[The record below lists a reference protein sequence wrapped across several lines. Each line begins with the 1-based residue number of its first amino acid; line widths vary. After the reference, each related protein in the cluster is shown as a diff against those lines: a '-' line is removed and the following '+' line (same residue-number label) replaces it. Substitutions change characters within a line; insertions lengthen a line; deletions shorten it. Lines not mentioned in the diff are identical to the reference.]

1 MPTDT
6 PTWDDTQPLAAEPT
20 WDNTVP
26 TWDNTQAIAEPTSNK
41 LADAARR
48 IPAGVQSGTGRTLA
62 GAVRAG
68 DIAATPTFIP
78 FMGGLGP
85 GAETINRLN
94 QQMPAV
100 REEFVRG
107 RPQRLAE
114 STAFQLGREI
124 EQAAAPTFGV
134 DPARDNEF
142 LAQLATAA
150 GEMVPTLAA
159 GAVAGPAG
167 VAFQYG
173 TSAGESQA
181 QEAIAAG
188 KPEAAD
194 IAFLSAAGLG
204 GITEAALGVPGRLL
218 AIANRARKAGVNPGT
233 FGRWANRN
241 PMAAGIARAG
251 AEGALRE
258 GAQEGLEQA
267 GQNLIASD
275 VAGYAPDRPVTE
287 GVGRAMALGATLGG
301 VIGGGSAGLN
311 QAQRNERA
319 ALLRTLRDGRQVIV
333 NEQTGTTDF
342 PPLEGD
348 ELPPPPP
355 PAPPADPAN
364 VPPPALSAPAPNLD
378 PDPALQT
385 LSPTPSAPTTAT
397 RGPTGAPAPVAD
409 VPRAGESLSPAAPS
423 TFNLQPSTLP
433 DVPGV
438 PPPLERQPYDTALRT
453 RPEATMETRPAAP
466 LGLQREPTVSPELA
480 DTIQALRQGYQQQ
493 LDVPAEARAQSAA
506 SSIATPSRFRPRQA
520 VEFSQ
525 PLVGPSGASLV
536 AYEWKWTPVEEVDN
550 RGEERIRR
558 ISNWEE
564 AQSSA
569 ETGRDI
575 VHQFQVKL
583 PDGTVRMVSAESV
596 PVVLGFAK
604 SGSGVKLPTLVNASK
619 TLAQLQMKLALLE
632 QQEASNTEAMAKAKA
647 LPLPPITSEPAVAT
661 VGEDAGKPY
670 GTRFKMGT
678 DSWVL
683 QREPGSI
690 TEERLKT
697 LVRSWQDA
705 RAKEFGWARPSERRV
720 DLQNRIARQQ
730 KKLDAIVQSQPTP
743 LDQSGGPSAQPAQAG
758 TVGNSA
764 IDAAIAA
771 LDAAKIKTQGIYT
784 LPDLGLTVTLWNGSL
799 DAAKLALR
807 AGRSLAQAVE
817 AGIDWLRA
825 QGQRFDDARVRTA
838 LEQTVKADARIAATK
853 ARTVAGR
860 TVGTS
865 NPTTKR
871 RSGEGTDPD
880 HNVSLQRLRA
890 RNPEAYRKNALLLT
904 RYPLVAREYP
914 DLAERMRAIDSP
926 YEAAEERYENAKE
939 KLEEAKSKVEKAL
952 AGLLERKANSIKAA
966 EVEAWMRSDPNSK
979 LTVAVRNAQE
989 LVATRKAQRDEAADR
1004 RSERIDALAKSNRIF
1019 PLEDA
1024 DRIYESYI
1032 KVVESNLEALIKLA
1046 STTWRDTARLWYDGA
1061 NLIAQDFARQFG
1073 ATLEQASAVLAVFSP
1088 QKDWFMNVALARRMM
1103 NIWQNDQNTRWSPE
1117 MTRQF
1122 IKRSGEPQPV
1132 EDKETG
1138 QFVTSPKLVS
1148 EWNPDGVKYDKGAR
1162 PGPPDADG
1170 NTTWLNWDND
1180 KAAKNLAEAREL
1192 LKDLEGRTLAELK
1205 DPDLQARFIR
1215 MLSEVRD
1222 NPNYPKVTPDGQ
1234 FGELMRNE
1242 NGKVLKIAW
1251 GGYNTIEK
1259 AIAVMGSRL
1268 DLKSGQVL
1276 TSEADVISA
1285 ALGAQHKVRSFY
1297 NNIVDPANTS
1307 GHVTMD
1313 THAIAAL
1320 LWMPLSGASPEVT
1333 QNFGGA
1339 GTMNAGELGIKGMY
1353 AANAEAYRR
1362 AAVAF
1367 SLLPREVQSITWE
1380 AVRMLFPAKWKAD
1393 KTNVAKVRDLW
1404 EQYRRNELTID
1415 QARNAVFQLVFG
1427 RDVAGAIADDSG
1439 VGSPSWTGAMGDSAP
1454 DSQAAQETNDARV
1467 VSEARGAWGPGSGRG
1482 AGSAGS
1488 VGGGGNPAAVVR
1500 PAAEGVVDSAI
1511 AALESAKVKPG
1522 GLYALP
1528 DLGLTVTLWNGT
1540 LTAAQVALR
1549 ATRSLAQAVQ
1559 AGVDWLRAQG
1569 QAFDEAKVRKA
1580 LEQGLLQAPGI
1591 REHVGKRLLQE
1602 DFSPAAKAALEP
1614 LLRYEVKPDA
1624 QLFAEAAAV
1633 VEAIGPMEAE
1643 ANYFGNPWGL
1653 PADAHVVLGFA
1664 IGNGL
1669 STLEAQARAAGDTA
1683 LADRIGRQNA
1693 EFQSQFVLQ
1702 STETARTLR
1711 AYRYFDLVGNLS
1723 PFTADLFARKVIE
1736 QASQKQK
1743 QRLKPTLDAARQQL
1757 TEINRAGINEAAR
1770 TPEVQGAART
1780 AINQAIE
1787 EEAQRKDTAVER
1799 AITLEVSNTLETLP
1813 SVVRKANA
1821 AVLGAW
1827 DKLSAG
1833 EQVRQQTGRAGQGLE
1848 NSLWSAVKQ
1857 RGGTVSTVSSVI
1869 AQVNRALHEQVNRAL
1884 GITPQQFV
1892 NPTTYLMRLRDALG
1906 NAEVM
1911 SRIWEQTRA
1920 AVGANLA
1927 AIGEMER
1934 LLVRIEAEI
1943 AELEAEAKT
1952 PLAGGPEVTAKDAKL
1967 KAQQQAARDE
1977 MLKGRNANLADAIK
1991 QRRDRIA
1998 DVTAQ
2003 LAEYRKMQPAWQAVM
2018 GMTVDVWGPNLLRG
2032 LLREQM
2038 KADGFRLRKAVA
2050 DHFRGLAGAPDP
2062 LQSLGVLR
2070 DKLIAAS
2077 GLDPQAAERLAKDL
2091 EAEYTAQVNKERARL
2106 AERLA
2111 KTREL
2116 AKAKAAEREAKRP
2129 QLDAESL
2136 IDAYERRQTEWLK
2149 PTGRKSAVRA
2159 IVRQAL
2165 REGASVAG
2173 LNEQVVRGG
2182 VQAQLEAVGVP
2193 HEAAYRLAY
2202 EVWQERQAKGG
2213 GIEAV
2218 VAARVK
2224 ELQLDLGRIIRQH
2237 WTQVD
2242 KAGES
2247 LAEHIV
2253 GETKMPAEQAE
2264 RLAAAIQRRFK
2275 ALVQARKE
2283 QALRN
2288 LAKTPA
2294 ARELQKPSVA
2304 QRIIEATN
2312 LGALDSEDLWQA
2324 VADKLGLPTYT
2335 AEASAE
2341 VKRLADRAQ
2350 QLPEGSVQRQE
2361 ATARL
2366 MRFIARQKGVNLG
2379 DLGWAFWY
2387 ANTLSGPIT
2396 HAVNAFSNVL
2406 SLAGNVSTQFR
2417 DVRGIPQIL
2426 AATAK
2431 GFRTGLTEARAIVKQ
2446 GPGANR
2452 TKFTEQGQALENLD
2466 PQDFT
2471 GAGLVSQ
2478 WRYVARAL
2486 AASDAA
2492 FYFPA
2497 REAKAITLARALA
2510 RQEGK
2515 TGAAIRTRAQQ
2526 ILDGTEEQQNLW
2538 GAQVDRERAQLVAMG
2553 KKPDALWTT
2562 RRLEQLREQ
2571 GWGAD
2576 IGEAADDF
2584 ALRTTYNNRP
2594 YGLIGTLADVAKFAQ
2609 NRVPGARGVV
2619 PFVNV
2624 VANVVNDSINY
2635 TPWGFARAYAAGRTG
2650 EPSVTLSLPFE
2661 WAERLREGKSP
2672 MTPDAVVD
2680 LHAKA
2685 ALGTAMFG
2693 SLMAMALANLDDDD
2707 GENYQLYGSGPK
2719 DAAAKAA
2726 LRETGWLP
2734 YSVRVNGTYLSFA
2747 NTPLAIPLGALGHY
2761 LDAARYDKRFQ
2772 QADAFNRLGVALW
2785 GGAHIITQ
2793 QSFLDGLARLLG
2805 ALEERRGRIDTAS
2818 DRAVEQAFRSISS
2831 VAVPNALRQ
2840 LDRLFDPTIYD
2851 TRGIEGALVAA
2862 IPFAR
2867 RNGSPALNAFGEP
2880 ITNEPWKRF
2889 ASDAEANVWTDLARR
2904 KIYPSVADKAKN
2916 SNGREMTDDEHYRY
2930 VQESGQAIKRRLEQ
2944 LNIRALSQTELEKEK
2959 EDIVREERAKVR
2971 RRLGF

>member
-218 AIANRARKAGVNPGT
+218 AIANRARKANVNPGT

-319 ALLRTLRDGRQVIV
+319 ALLRTLRDGRQIIV

-355 PAPPADPAN
+355 PAPPAGPAN
-364 VPPPALSAPAPNLD
+364 VPPPIRGEAAMETRPSASWTPDGPRTPAVDPELADAIAAIRAGYNPEVEAPAP
-378 PDPALQT
+378 A
-385 LSPTPSAPTTAT
+385 
-397 RGPTGAPAPVAD
+397 
-409 VPRAGESLSPAAPS
+409 PAAPS

-438 PPPLERQPYDTALRT
+438 PSPPSAPVAPVTQPVAPAKGTLDQITREDYAAYLALNPRT
-453 RPEATMETRPAAP
+453 PDGSSGQMAFYRELTKRPELRGQKEVIPSDVEKTDVPNRLIPAIANAMGVP
-466 LGLQREPTVSPELA
+466 NRVKNQWMQVELGDHKTKNA
-480 DTIQALRQGYQQQ
+480 DGSRSKLYVTFKDWRASWTPAKMGEFVRLLRQRGFNGSAKTKGAGMFWVAQKV
-493 LDVPAEARAQSAA
+493 LNKFDDVVVHARN
-506 SSIATPSRFRPRQA
+506 
-520 VEFSQ
+520 
-525 PLVGPSGASLV
+525 
-536 AYEWKWTPVEEVDN
+536 DN
-550 RGEERIRR
+550 
-558 ISNWEE
+558 
-564 AQSSA
+564 
-569 ETGRDI
+569 DI
-575 VHQFQVKL
+575 
-583 PDGTVRMVSAESV
+583 E
-596 PVVLGFAK
+596 
-604 SGSGVKLPTLVNASK
+604 
-619 TLAQLQMKLALLE
+619 
-632 QQEASNTEAMAKAKA
+632 
-647 LPLPPITSEPAVAT
+647 
-661 VGEDAGKPY
+661 
-670 GTRFKMGT
+670 
-678 DSWVL
+678 
-683 QREPGSI
+683 
-690 TEERLKT
+690 
-697 LVRSWQDA
+697 
-705 RAKEFGWARPSERRV
+705 
-720 DLQNRIARQQ
+720 IARQAATDVWGDAINFDTG
-730 KKLDAIVQSQPTP
+730 LDATNPSTGEHTSHTDLLAAAVAKAVAKRTPIELPRSRYAPTP
-743 LDQSGGPSAQPAQAG
+743 PDQSGGPSAQPAKAR

-771 LDAAKIKTQGIYT
+771 LDAAKIKTEGIYT

-825 QGQRFDDARVRTA
+825 QGQRFDEARVRTA

-1004 RSERIDALAKSNRIF
+1004 RSERIDALAKSKRLL

-1192 LKDLEGRTLAELK
+1192 LKVLEGRTLAELK
-1205 DPDLQARFIR
+1205 NPALQARFIR

-1259 AIAVMGSRL
+1259 AIAVMSSRL
-1268 DLKSGQVL
+1268 ELKSGQVL

-1427 RDVAGAIADDSG
+1427 RDVARAIADDSG
-1439 VGSPSWTGAMGDSAP
+1439 VGSPSWTGAMGDSLP
-1454 DSQAAQETNDARV
+1454 DSGFAQEANDARV

-1488 VGGGGNPAAVVR
+1488 VGGGGNLAAVVR

-1511 AALESAKVKPG
+1511 AALEAAKVKPG

-1549 ATRSLAQAVQ
+1549 AGRTLAQAVQ

-1569 QAFDEAKVRKA
+1569 QAFDEGEVRKA

-1743 QRLKPTLDAARQQL
+1743 QRLKPTLDTAKQQL
-1757 TEINRAGINEAAR
+1757 DDINRTGINEAAR

-1787 EEAQRKDTAVER
+1787 EEAERKDTAVER

-1927 AIGEMER
+1927 AIGEMEG

-2213 GIEAV
+2213 GIDAV

-2275 ALVQARKE
+2275 TLVQARKE

-2312 LGALDSEDLWQA
+2312 LGALDSEGLWNA
-2324 VADKLGLPTYT
+2324 VADKLGLPTYS

-2341 VKRLADRAQ
+2341 VKRLAERAQ

-2366 MRFIARQKGVNLG
+2366 MRFIARQKNVNLG
-2379 DLGWAFWY
+2379 DLAWAFWY

-2553 KKPDALWTT
+2553 EKPDALWTT

-2734 YSVRVNGTYLSFA
+2734 YSVRVNGTYVSFA

-2761 LDAARYDKRFQ
+2761 LDAARYDKRFE

-2793 QSFLDGLARLLG
+2793 QSFIDGLARLLG

-2840 LDRLFDPTIYD
+2840 LDRLNDPKIYD
-2851 TRGIEGALVAA
+2851 ARGIEGALVAA

-2867 RNGSPALNAFGEP
+2867 RAGSPALNAFGEP

-2916 SNGREMTDDEHYRY
+2916 ANGREMTDDEHYRY
-2930 VQESGQAIKRRLEQ
+2930 VQESGQAIKRRLETPGMRQ
-2944 LNIRALSQTELEKEK
+2944 MIRSGKE
-2959 EDIVREERAKVR
+2959 EDARKAVTAIVREERERAR

>member
-1 MPTDT
+1 MPNPFDQFDEPGTTATATANPFDQFDT
-6 PTWDDTQPLAAEPT
+6 SPQADPRAARRADLQAQQAAARSAGETTSFSARAAAGIEQGLRTPEAMVRGGLDALQYYRALDAVTGSGDRFQRQNEAELRAMRDRDAFLARE
-20 WDNTVP
+20 
-26 TWDNTQAIAEPTSNK
+26 TQAIEGRDGRNFVGDLVQGVARGVVELPPQ
-41 LADAARR
+41 LMAGAAGAMRG
-48 IPAGVQSGTGRTLA
+48 AAVQASAAMGGVQ
-62 GAVRAG
+62 
-68 DIAATPTFIP
+68 
-78 FMGGLGP
+78 GGLSQYAQERGEGRSQLEALP
-85 GAETINRLN
+85 
-94 QQMPAV
+94 PAV
-100 REEFVRG
+100 ASGLITAVTTRRFGDTGIESVFRNEGVQGVRSGLLQVFKQAGLEGAEEFVDQVQQDLLER
-107 RPQRLAE
+107 
-114 STAFQLGREI
+114 
-124 EQAAAPTFGV
+124 
-134 DPARDNEF
+134 
-142 LAQLATAA
+142 ATRNP
-150 GEMVPTLAA
+150 GKP
-159 GAVAGPAG
+159 
-167 VAFQYG
+167 F
-173 TSAGESQA
+173 GESVY
-181 QEAIAAG
+181 
-188 KPEAAD
+188 D
-194 IAFLSAAGLG
+194 SLL
-204 GITEAALGVPGRLL
+204 ALGV
-218 AIANRARKAGVNPGT
+218 GT
-233 FGRWANRN
+233 
-241 PMAAGIARAG
+241 
-251 AEGALRE
+251 
-258 GAQEGLEQA
+258 
-267 GQNLIASD
+267 
-275 VAGYAPDRPVTE
+275 
-287 GVGRAMALGATLGG
+287 
-301 VIGGGSAGLN
+301 VIGGAATAPRLI
-311 QAQRNERA
+311 QRGNRP
-319 ALLRTLRDGRQVIV
+319 VIV

-355 PAPPADPAN
+355 PAPPAGPAN
-364 VPPPALSAPAPNLD
+364 VPPPIRGEAAMETRPSASWTPDGPRTPAVDPELADAIAAIRAGYNPEVDAPALSAPAPNLD

-438 PPPLERQPYDTALRT
+438 PLPLEGQPYDTALRT
-453 RPEATMETRPAAP
+453 RPEATMESRPAAP

-480 DTIQALRQGYQQQ
+480 EAIAAVRGGYNPEV
-493 LDVPAEARAQSAA
+493 DSSNAA
-506 SSIATPSRFRPRQA
+506 SQAASVTSPANEDYRGTHRAPSGDNGEGSLNAMNRTYPDDLYSKDGARLYGDTTDVARDRQMHRIIVDAKGKPDKLVTVYRAVPKGTGGKINPGDWVTPSKAYALEHGARFD
-520 VEFSQ
+520 E
-525 PLVGPSGASLV
+525 
-536 AYEWKWTPVEEVDN
+536 
-550 RGEERIRR
+550 
-558 ISNWEE
+558 
-564 AQSSA
+564 
-569 ETGRDI
+569 
-575 VHQFQVKL
+575 
-583 PDGTVRMVSAESV
+583 
-596 PVVLGFAK
+596 
-604 SGSGVKLPTLVNASK
+604 
-619 TLAQLQMKLALLE
+619 
-632 QQEASNTEAMAKAKA
+632 
-647 LPLPPITSEPAVAT
+647 
-661 VGEDAGKPY
+661 
-670 GTRFKMGT
+670 GT
-678 DSWVL
+678 DILEAKVKAGDL
-683 QREPGSI
+683 FTEGNSI
-690 TEERLKT
+690 Y
-697 LVRSWQDA
+697 
-705 RAKEFGWARPSERRV
+705 EFGWSPKSSPE
-720 DLQNRIARQQ
+720 
-730 KKLDAIVQSQPTP
+730 PTP
-743 LDQSGGPSAQPAQAG
+743 PDQSGGPTELTPPAKAKAKAPKAAAPSA
-758 TVGNSA
+758 VDS
-764 IDAAIAA
+764 AIAA
-771 LDAAKIKTQGIYT
+771 TDPFPKEWALEQRGYRAEKLSGGVHVVTYLITHRRKDVGLVMFENKGDHYVTRDMKVDAAHRGKGLAQQIVSRFSR
-784 LPDLGLTVTLWNGSL
+784 LGFQVRSTTHTSPS
-799 DAAKLALR
+799 AAKMWQRLGAAKEGDRYVLR
-807 AGRSLAQAVE
+807 PPPDQSGGPTELTPPAKGKAPKAAAPSAVDSAIAGPETTAPAAGNPFDTGRTGRRLTELRETRPRPLDKYFGSKGGTPDERAAHEAQIRQWNKEYRKAQAAHKLEVE
-817 AGIDWLRA
+817 RSNDWLRS
-825 QGQRFDDARVRTA
+825 QP
-838 LEQTVKADARIAATK
+838 
-853 ARTVAGR
+853 
-860 TVGTS
+860 
-865 NPTTKR
+865 NP
-871 RSGEGTDPD
+871 S
-880 HNVSLQRLRA
+880 
-890 RNPEAYRKNALLLT
+890 
-904 RYPLVAREYP
+904 
-914 DLAERMRAIDSP
+914 AI
-926 YEAAEERYENAKE
+926 
-939 KLEEAKSKVEKAL
+939 
-952 AGLLERKANSIKAA
+952 
-966 EVEAWMRSDPNSK
+966 
-979 LTVAVRNAQE
+979 
-989 LVATRKAQRDEAADR
+989 
-1004 RSERIDALAKSNRIF
+1004 
-1019 PLEDA
+1019 
-1024 DRIYESYI
+1024 
-1032 KVVESNLEALIKLA
+1032 
-1046 STTWRDTARLWYDGA
+1046 
-1061 NLIAQDFARQFG
+1061 
-1073 ATLEQASAVLAVFSP
+1073 
-1088 QKDWFMNVALARRMM
+1088 
-1103 NIWQNDQNTRWSPE
+1103 
-1117 MTRQF
+1117 
-1122 IKRSGEPQPV
+1122 
-1132 EDKETG
+1132 
-1138 QFVTSPKLVS
+1138 
-1148 EWNPDGVKYDKGAR
+1148 
-1162 PGPPDADG
+1162 
-1170 NTTWLNWDND
+1170 
-1180 KAAKNLAEAREL
+1180 
-1192 LKDLEGRTLAELK
+1192 
-1205 DPDLQARFIR
+1205 
-1215 MLSEVRD
+1215 
-1222 NPNYPKVTPDGQ
+1222 
-1234 FGELMRNE
+1234 
-1242 NGKVLKIAW
+1242 
-1251 GGYNTIEK
+1251 
-1259 AIAVMGSRL
+1259 
-1268 DLKSGQVL
+1268 
-1276 TSEADVISA
+1276 
-1285 ALGAQHKVRSFY
+1285 
-1297 NNIVDPANTS
+1297 
-1307 GHVTMD
+1307 
-1313 THAIAAL
+1313 
-1320 LWMPLSGASPEVT
+1320 
-1333 QNFGGA
+1333 
-1339 GTMNAGELGIKGMY
+1339 
-1353 AANAEAYRR
+1353 
-1362 AAVAF
+1362 
-1367 SLLPREVQSITWE
+1367 
-1380 AVRMLFPAKWKAD
+1380 
-1393 KTNVAKVRDLW
+1393 
-1404 EQYRRNELTID
+1404 
-1415 QARNAVFQLVFG
+1415 
-1427 RDVAGAIADDSG
+1427 
-1439 VGSPSWTGAMGDSAP
+1439 
-1454 DSQAAQETNDARV
+1454 
-1467 VSEARGAWGPGSGRG
+1467 
-1482 AGSAGS
+1482 
-1488 VGGGGNPAAVVR
+1488 
-1500 PAAEGVVDSAI
+1500 DSAI

-1549 ATRSLAQAVQ
+1549 AGRTLAQAVQ

-1569 QAFDEAKVRKA
+1569 QAFDEAEVRKA

-1669 STLEAQARAAGDTA
+1669 STLETQARAAGDTA

-1736 QASQKQK
+1736 RASQKQK
-1743 QRLKPTLDAARQQL
+1743 QRLKPTLDAAQQQL
-1757 TEINRAGINEAAR
+1757 TDINRAGINEAAR

-1780 AINQAIE
+1780 AINQTIE
-1787 EEAQRKDTAVER
+1787 EEAERKDTAVER

-1857 RGGTVSTVSSVI
+1857 RGGTASTVSSVI
-1869 AQVNRALHEQVNRAL
+1869 AQVNRALHEQMNRAL

-1927 AIGEMER
+1927 AIGEMEG

-2062 LQSLGVLR
+2062 LKSLGVLR

-2106 AERLA
+2106 TERLA
-2111 KTREL
+2111 KARERRANLEENAPRREAEALIDGYQKAQTEWLKPEGQKSAIRQIIRQAMADPTAAKHRDEQAFRADLATRFEGVRVPPGAAARLAYEVWL
-2116 AKAKAAEREAKRP
+2116 AKQARDASAVAKKRAAGEKAEAERDQKSADALLDTWEREQTEWLRPSARQGVSAAVAKVLRTAGLTETQFQAAIQSAVGGFNVTANTVGEIALAGWRKYQTLEANRRTKEAAKTRDKAVT
-2129 QLDAESL
+2129 DAESL

-2312 LGALDSEDLWQA
+2312 LGALDSEGLWQA
-2324 VADKLGLPTYT
+2324 VADKLGLPTYS

-2366 MRFIARQKGVNLG
+2366 MRFIARQKNVNLG

-2387 ANTLSGPIT
+2387 ANTLSGPFT

-2486 AASDAA
+2486 AAADAA

-2553 KKPDALWTT
+2553 EKPDALWTT

-2661 WAERLREGKSP
+2661 WAEKLREGKSP

-2685 ALGTAMFG
+2685 ALGTAMVG
-2693 SLMAMALANLDDDD
+2693 SLMAMALAGLDDDD
-2707 GENYQLYGSGPK
+2707 GENFQLYGSGPK

-2734 YSVRVNGTYLSFA
+2734 YSVRVNGKYFSFA

-2761 LDAARYDKRFQ
+2761 LDAARYDKRFE

-2840 LDRLFDPTIYD
+2840 LDRLNDPKIYD
-2851 TRGIEGALVAA
+2851 ARGIEGALVAA

-2867 RNGSPALNAFGEP
+2867 RAGSPALNAFGEP

-2930 VQESGQAIKRRLEQ
+2930 VQESGQAIKRRLETPGMRQ
-2944 LNIRALSQTELEKEK
+2944 MIRAGKE
-2959 EDIVREERAKVR
+2959 EDARRAVTAIVREERERAR

>member
-1 MPTDT
+1 MVI
-6 PTWDDTQPLAAEPT
+6 EPT
-20 WDNTVP
+20 
-26 TWDNTQAIAEPTSNK
+26 AS
-41 LADAARR
+41 
-48 IPAGVQSGTGRTLA
+48 VQL
-62 GAVRAG
+62 
-68 DIAATPTFIP
+68 
-78 FMGGLGP
+78 
-85 GAETINRLN
+85 
-94 QQMPAV
+94 
-100 REEFVRG
+100 
-107 RPQRLAE
+107 
-114 STAFQLGREI
+114 
-124 EQAAAPTFGV
+124 
-134 DPARDNEF
+134 
-142 LAQLATAA
+142 
-150 GEMVPTLAA
+150 
-159 GAVAGPAG
+159 
-167 VAFQYG
+167 
-173 TSAGESQA
+173 
-181 QEAIAAG
+181 
-188 KPEAAD
+188 K
-194 IAFLSAAGLG
+194 
-204 GITEAALGVPGRLL
+204 
-218 AIANRARKAGVNPGT
+218 
-233 FGRWANRN
+233 
-241 PMAAGIARAG
+241 
-251 AEGALRE
+251 
-258 GAQEGLEQA
+258 
-267 GQNLIASD
+267 
-275 VAGYAPDRPVTE
+275 
-287 GVGRAMALGATLGG
+287 
-301 VIGGGSAGLN
+301 
-311 QAQRNERA
+311 
-319 ALLRTLRDGRQVIV
+319 
-333 NEQTGTTDF
+333 
-342 PPLEGD
+342 
-348 ELPPPPP
+348 
-355 PAPPADPAN
+355 
-364 VPPPALSAPAPNLD
+364 
-378 PDPALQT
+378 
-385 LSPTPSAPTTAT
+385 
-397 RGPTGAPAPVAD
+397 
-409 VPRAGESLSPAAPS
+409 
-423 TFNLQPSTLP
+423 
-433 DVPGV
+433 
-438 PPPLERQPYDTALRT
+438 
-453 RPEATMETRPAAP
+453 
-466 LGLQREPTVSPELA
+466 
-480 DTIQALRQGYQQQ
+480 
-493 LDVPAEARAQSAA
+493 
-506 SSIATPSRFRPRQA
+506 
-520 VEFSQ
+520 
-525 PLVGPSGASLV
+525 
-536 AYEWKWTPVEEVDN
+536 
-550 RGEERIRR
+550 
-558 ISNWEE
+558 
-564 AQSSA
+564 
-569 ETGRDI
+569 
-575 VHQFQVKL
+575 
-583 PDGTVRMVSAESV
+583 DGTVLKGQGWAIPGIESLK
-596 PVVLGFAK
+596 VVLVPPRG
-604 SGSGVKLPTLVNASK
+604 SK
-619 TLAQLQMKLALLE
+619 TKATAMGWSVFVDDKLVYSNLKGGQMDTWQQALSVAMPKLRRLA
-632 QQEASNTEAMAKAKA
+632 
-647 LPLPPITSEPAVAT
+647 AT
-661 VGEDAGKPY
+661 
-670 GTRFKMGT
+670 
-678 DSWVL
+678 
-683 QREPGSI
+683 
-690 TEERLKT
+690 
-697 LVRSWQDA
+697 
-705 RAKEFGWARPSERRV
+705 RPSP
-720 DLQNRIARQQ
+720 
-730 KKLDAIVQSQPTP
+730 KTP
-743 LDQSGGPSAQPAQAG
+743 PDQSGGPTELTPPAKGKRKAKAKPAEVRPAEPGEASSSQARKTALSSAYDTASRLAAAHDNATEEHAKHVEEVVRPLETHIRKLQSETFRLAAEAARTKKTYRGKRLTQKQFLSENGFATLEEANARYRELNSAWAKAEQDLIEAKAKEKDLLEAREKIGKDWSRQMTRVKELEGQA
-758 TVGNSA
+758 NPSA

-771 LDAAKIKTQGIYT
+771 L
-784 LPDLGLTVTLWNGSL
+784 
-799 DAAKLALR
+799 
-807 AGRSLAQAVE
+807 E
-817 AGIDWLRA
+817 A
-825 QGQRFDDARVRTA
+825 
-838 LEQTVKADARIAATK
+838 
-853 ARTVAGR
+853 
-860 TVGTS
+860 
-865 NPTTKR
+865 
-871 RSGEGTDPD
+871 
-880 HNVSLQRLRA
+880 
-890 RNPEAYRKNALLLT
+890 
-904 RYPLVAREYP
+904 
-914 DLAERMRAIDSP
+914 
-926 YEAAEERYENAKE
+926 
-939 KLEEAKSKVEKAL
+939 
-952 AGLLERKANSIKAA
+952 
-966 EVEAWMRSDPNSK
+966 
-979 LTVAVRNAQE
+979 
-989 LVATRKAQRDEAADR
+989 
-1004 RSERIDALAKSNRIF
+1004 
-1019 PLEDA
+1019 
-1024 DRIYESYI
+1024 
-1032 KVVESNLEALIKLA
+1032 
-1046 STTWRDTARLWYDGA
+1046 
-1061 NLIAQDFARQFG
+1061 
-1073 ATLEQASAVLAVFSP
+1073 
-1088 QKDWFMNVALARRMM
+1088 
-1103 NIWQNDQNTRWSPE
+1103 
-1117 MTRQF
+1117 
-1122 IKRSGEPQPV
+1122 
-1132 EDKETG
+1132 
-1138 QFVTSPKLVS
+1138 
-1148 EWNPDGVKYDKGAR
+1148 
-1162 PGPPDADG
+1162 
-1170 NTTWLNWDND
+1170 
-1180 KAAKNLAEAREL
+1180 
-1192 LKDLEGRTLAELK
+1192 
-1205 DPDLQARFIR
+1205 
-1215 MLSEVRD
+1215 
-1222 NPNYPKVTPDGQ
+1222 
-1234 FGELMRNE
+1234 
-1242 NGKVLKIAW
+1242 
-1251 GGYNTIEK
+1251 
-1259 AIAVMGSRL
+1259 
-1268 DLKSGQVL
+1268 
-1276 TSEADVISA
+1276 
-1285 ALGAQHKVRSFY
+1285 
-1297 NNIVDPANTS
+1297 
-1307 GHVTMD
+1307 
-1313 THAIAAL
+1313 
-1320 LWMPLSGASPEVT
+1320 
-1333 QNFGGA
+1333 
-1339 GTMNAGELGIKGMY
+1339 
-1353 AANAEAYRR
+1353 
-1362 AAVAF
+1362 
-1367 SLLPREVQSITWE
+1367 
-1380 AVRMLFPAKWKAD
+1380 
-1393 KTNVAKVRDLW
+1393 
-1404 EQYRRNELTID
+1404 
-1415 QARNAVFQLVFG
+1415 
-1427 RDVAGAIADDSG
+1427 
-1439 VGSPSWTGAMGDSAP
+1439 
-1454 DSQAAQETNDARV
+1454 
-1467 VSEARGAWGPGSGRG
+1467 
-1482 AGSAGS
+1482 
-1488 VGGGGNPAAVVR
+1488 
-1500 PAAEGVVDSAI
+1500 
-1511 AALESAKVKPG
+1511 AKVKPG

-1549 ATRSLAQAVQ
+1549 AGRTLAQAVQ

-1569 QAFDEAKVRKA
+1569 QAFDEGEVRKA

-1743 QRLKPTLDAARQQL
+1743 QRIKPALDKGPDGEPGL
-1757 TEINRAGINEAAR
+1757 TDRLNEINRAGINEAAR

-1787 EEAQRKDTAVER
+1787 EEAERKDTAVER

-1857 RGGTVSTVSSVI
+1857 RGGAISTVSSVI

-1927 AIGEMER
+1927 AIGEMEG

-1952 PLAGGPEVTAKDAKL
+1952 PLAGGPEVTAKDATL

-1977 MLKGRNANLADAIK
+1977 MLKGRNANLAEAIR

-2111 KTREL
+2111 KAREL

-2165 REGASVAG
+2165 REGAAVAG

-2213 GIEAV
+2213 GIDAV

-2312 LGALDSEDLWQA
+2312 LGALDSEGLWQA
-2324 VADKLGLPTYT
+2324 VADKLGLPTYS

-2486 AASDAA
+2486 AAADAA

-2553 KKPDALWTT
+2553 EKPDALWTT

-2661 WAERLREGKSP
+2661 WAEKLREGKSP

-2685 ALGTAMFG
+2685 ALGTAMVG
-2693 SLMAMALANLDDDD
+2693 SLMAMALAGLDDDD
-2707 GENYQLYGSGPK
+2707 GENFQLYGSGPN

-2734 YSVRVNGTYLSFA
+2734 YSVRVNGTYVSFA

-2761 LDAARYDKRFQ
+2761 LDAARYDKRFE

-2818 DRAVEQAFRSISS
+2818 DRAVEQAFRSVSS

-2840 LDRLFDPTIYD
+2840 LDRLNDPKIYD
-2851 TRGIEGALVAA
+2851 ARGIEGALVAA

-2867 RNGSPALNAFGEP
+2867 RAGSPALNAFGEP

-2930 VQESGQAIKRRLEQ
+2930 VQESGQAIKRRLETPGMRQ
-2944 LNIRALSQTELEKEK
+2944 MIRSGKE
-2959 EDIVREERAKVR
+2959 EDARKAVTAIVREERERAR